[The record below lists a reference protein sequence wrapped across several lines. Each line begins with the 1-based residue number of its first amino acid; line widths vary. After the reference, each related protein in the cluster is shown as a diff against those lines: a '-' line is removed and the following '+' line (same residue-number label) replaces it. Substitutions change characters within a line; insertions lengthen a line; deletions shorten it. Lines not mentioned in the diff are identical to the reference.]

1 MTNPNNTYIG
11 NAVAGGTHHGWWY
24 RLLENPDG
32 PSFSSTYCPKNIPMG
47 KFYNNSVHSNGRF
60 GLWIFPGYHPTVS
73 GSCTDTRPSAAVFNH
88 LTSYLNTKGAE
99 WVMANNIQFR
109 NFVVFDQSVTGIE
122 TKTIVSNKLI
132 NTPYQ
137 MTFYDEA
144 IGPLIADTIIV
155 GNSDPTASA
164 SISESGLVVAWDRGQ
179 LIKSVSFYNFPNS
192 ASRAIRG
199 PFIDG
204 TCT

>member
-1 MTNPNNTYIG
+1 M
-11 NAVAGGTHHGWWY
+11 
-24 RLLENPDG
+24 
-32 PSFSSTYCPKNIPMG
+32 
-47 KFYNNSVHSNGRF
+47 
-60 GLWIFPGYHPTVS
+60 S
-73 GSCTDTRPSAAVFNH
+73 GSCTDIQPSVAVFDH

-109 NFVVFDQSVTGIE
+109 NFVVFDQAVTGIE

-155 GNSDPTASA
+155 GNSDSSASA

-179 LIKSVSFYNFPNS
+179 LIKSVSFYNFPDS